1 MEEVGWP
8 QAGKSKLTF
17 IVFLFS
23 RTGKADHK
31 KQYEDKSTK
40 SLMMLPTDMAL
51 VQDKAFRPHV
61 ERYAKSNDE
70 FFKDFSAVVL
80 RLFELGVP
88 FAARNESQRWTM
100 KPTWDESK

>member
-1 MEEVGWP
+1 MAPSRYVKTHVFFSFLFLSFESV
-8 QAGKSKLTF
+8 KLT
-17 IVFLFS
+17 
-23 RTGKADHK
+23 K
-31 KQYEDKSTK
+31 KKYEDKSTK

-88 FAARNESQRWTM
+88 FAAGNESQRWTM